1 MANGHTDYYGAN
13 DYKTTSPAKYE
24 FLKVAETSNE
34 EWFKTDLKAHQDG
47 QSGSKLA
54 TFVPDHKI
62 RAKSA
67 LTGGF
72 FIFKLRIR

>member
-1 MANGHTDYYGAN
+1 
-13 DYKTTSPAKYE
+13 
-24 FLKVAETSNE
+24 LKVAETSNE